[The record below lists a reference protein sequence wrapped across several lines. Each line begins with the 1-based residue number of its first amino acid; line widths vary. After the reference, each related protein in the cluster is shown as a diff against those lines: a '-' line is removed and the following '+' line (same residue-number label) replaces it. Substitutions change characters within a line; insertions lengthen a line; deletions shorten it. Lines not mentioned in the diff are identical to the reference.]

1 MRYAD
6 GDRQGADY
14 PNQHNHPEHKHHTT
28 KDTSK
33 RIAQLRCTALKLLTI
48 ASWADVDRNC

>member
-33 RIAQLRCTALKLLTI
+33 RIAQLRCTALKLATI
-48 ASWADVDRNC
+48 ASWADVDRNW